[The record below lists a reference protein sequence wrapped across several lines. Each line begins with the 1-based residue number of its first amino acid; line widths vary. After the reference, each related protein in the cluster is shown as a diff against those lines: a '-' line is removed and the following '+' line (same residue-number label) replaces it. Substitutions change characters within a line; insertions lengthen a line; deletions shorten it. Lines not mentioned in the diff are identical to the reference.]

1 MKTYFNW
8 FIFNANIATQPPVT
22 AAASQTTPK
31 SGSIDISHILGTS
44 EMGTNAN
51 DEDVNM
57 QDAT

>member
-1 MKTYFNW
+1 MHISLVLF
-8 FIFNANIATQPPVT
+8 FIHTATQPPVS
-22 AAASQTTPK
+22 AAVSQPTPK

-51 DEDVNM
+51 DEDVAM

>member
-1 MKTYFNW
+1 MH
-8 FIFNANIATQPPVT
+8 T
-22 AAASQTTPK
+22 AAQPLATTNASQVAPK
-31 SGSIDISHILGTS
+31 TGSIDISHILGTS